1 MLVRAYRV
9 TDKLGIV
16 ILKLTLVL
24 GETTLESA
32 GLIAGVVRRSTGG
45 VFGLLFAIFR
55 AIWNVIYRI
64 LNAIWSVV
72 RLILMGIG
80 RVAMLVFG
88 TSSRVVGRTSGY
100 AGSAAGGAM
109 ARRAARAE
117 LDSSLTVDPM
127 IQRNRLL
134 SGVTVVLL
142 AALIGIVLW
151 STGPGQSTGR
161 NLSAPPGDVNLFLA
175 TEQPATSV
183 PLLATAVPTVTPLPA
198 ILEARG
204 SLAYTVRET
213 GQTDIWAINIGDRA
227 PLRLTNSPED
237 DRDPV
242 WSPDGRKLAYA
253 SRQDGNWEIYIY
265 DLQTGETSRMTF
277 DLSFQGAPQ
286 WSPDGQWLVYESY
299 QGDNLDVYIMRVD
312 GSQVERLTDHPGPD
326 YSPSWSPD
334 GRQIAFVSWRGGNQ
348 DIYVFSLDDPRDAA
362 SFNVTN
368 TPNRLE
374 DYPNWSPD
382 GDLLAYSAVD
392 EGVEKI
398 FVKSAN
404 EANAVAQVLGRGR
417 TPTWSPDGRSII
429 AAVDSFDSTQLI
441 AMPFAETGFATS
453 VIPVP
458 QGATTPHWTAAP
470 LPASLVN
477 TGGMGPALVEPLYVE
492 QVQDSGDDPLY
503 KLNSLINVDTQVAAL
518 SDRANDSFNALR
530 EHANELIGVDFL
542 GQLEDAFW
550 PIDRLPQP
558 GEPRRNWHMTGRA
571 FAFNRNAITGFPPP
585 IEIVREDTD
594 INTYWR
600 IFVRVAEDAQNGQL
614 GEPLRRMP
622 WDFLS
627 RNQGDVEAYNQGGRL
642 RSEFPQGYY
651 VDLTQLAE
659 DYGWGRLSAGTD
671 WRANFN
677 TINYWML
684 VKDEGLSW
692 LEAMRELY
700 TVDQLGGFV
709 PTPTAVPLQD
719 ALPDAAGSE
728 EEAEPTAAPTL
739 LPTVD
744 SGALQPP
751 PPTTAADEGS

>member
-1 MLVRAYRV
+1 M
-9 TDKLGIV
+9 
-16 ILKLTLVL
+16 
-24 GETTLESA
+24 E
-32 GLIAGVVRRSTGG
+32 
-45 VFGLLFAIFR
+45 
-55 AIWNVIYRI
+55 
-64 LNAIWSVV
+64 
-72 RLILMGIG
+72 
-80 RVAMLVFG
+80 
-88 TSSRVVGRTSGY
+88 
-100 AGSAAGGAM
+100 
-109 ARRAARAE
+109 
-117 LDSSLTVDPM
+117 SSLTEDPLV
-127 IQRNRLL
+127 QRNRLL

-142 AALIGIVLW
+142 ASLIGIVLW
-151 STGPGQSTGR
+151 STGPAQNIGR
-161 NLSAPPGDVNLFLA
+161 NLPSAVGDVNLLSA
-175 TEQPATSV
+175 TQQPATSV
-183 PLLATAVPTVTPLPA
+183 PLLATGVPTVTPLPA

-204 SLAYTVRET
+204 SLAYTVREM
-213 GQTDIWAINIGDRA
+213 GQDDIWAVNIGDRT

-237 DRDPV
+237 ERDPV

-265 DLQTGETSRMTF
+265 DVQSDETTRMTF

-299 QGDNLDVYIMRVD
+299 QGDNLDIYITRID

-326 YSPSWSPD
+326 FSPSWSPD
-334 GRQIAFVSWRGGNQ
+334 GRQIAFVSWRDGNQ
-348 DIYVFSLDDPRDAA
+348 DIYAFSLDDPRDAA
-362 SFNVTN
+362 SVNITN
-368 TPNRLE
+368 TPTRLE
-374 DYPNWSPD
+374 DYPDWSPD

-392 EGVEKI
+392 EGVEKV
-398 FVKSAN
+398 FVKLAN
-404 EANAVAQVLGRGR
+404 DTNATAQVLGRGR

-441 AMPFAETGFATS
+441 AMPFAETGFATA

-458 QGATTPHWTAAP
+458 RGATAPNWTVAP
-470 LPASLVN
+470 LPANLVN
-477 TGGMGPALVEPLYVE
+477 SGGLGSALVGSLYVE
-492 QVQDSGDDPLY
+492 QVQESGGDPPY
-503 KLNSLINVDTQVAAL
+503 RLNSLINVDTEVAAL
-518 SDRANDSFNALR
+518 SDRTNDSFNALR
-530 EHANELIGVDFL
+530 ERANDLIGVDFL

-571 FAFNRNAITGFPPP
+571 FAINRNAITGFPSP
-585 IEIVREDTD
+585 IEIVREDSD

-600 IFVRVAEDAQNGQL
+600 IYVRVAEDAQDGQL

-642 RSEFPQGYY
+642 RPEFPQGYY

-659 DYGWGRLSAGTD
+659 DYGWERLSAGTD

-677 TINYWML
+677 ATNYWMF
-684 VKDEGLSW
+684 VKDEGLTW

-700 TVDQLGGFV
+700 TVGELGGFV

-719 ALPDAAGSE
+719 TQPDSAPE
-728 EEAEPTAAPTL
+728 QPEQEPTQVPPL
-739 LPTVD
+739 D

-751 PPTTAADEGS
+751 PPTTSSDEGSS